1 MPYRYTRIKKIFY
14 AFFPLFFLTVFLTAD
29 ISNSYDDG
37 FGPAQKIESEHF
49 TIYYAPG
56 LDTAN
61 LARML
66 NISPS
71 EDILAGKA
79 GKQAGT
85 LAPAGTGLTDMIDT
99 LFTRVCDILDMQLYS
114 YKGEIKICKD
124 ASQLKAVYRSLFD
137 KELTGESFYVN
148 DLNTVYIT
156 GENFRQEILGHE
168 IGHAV
173 ISHYFVVSPSVK
185 VQEILATYVEYQL
198 RKTPR

>member
-1 MPYRYTRIKKIFY
+1 MSYRYIRIKKVFC
-14 AFFPLFFLTVFLTAD
+14 AFFLPSFMAVFLAAG
-29 ISNSYDDG
+29 ISYAYDDG
-37 FGPAQKIESEHF
+37 FSPAKKIESEHF
-49 TIYYAPG
+49 TIYYAPE

-61 LARML
+61 LAQML

-71 EDILAGKA
+71 EEILTGKGA
-79 GKQAGT
+79 KQAG
-85 LAPAGTGLTDMIDT
+85 ASGGAAAGLTDMLDT
-99 LFTRVCDILDMQLYS
+99 LFTRVCGILDMQLYS

-124 ASQLKAVYRSLFD
+124 AIQLNAVYRNLFD
-137 KELTGESFYVN
+137 KGLTRESFYVN
-148 DLNTVYIT
+148 DLNTIYIS
-156 GENFRQEILGHE
+156 GDNFRMEILGHE

>member
-1 MPYRYTRIKKIFY
+1 MSYTYPRIKKIFHT
-14 AFFPLFFLTVFLTAD
+14 FLPLLFLVIFITTGT
-29 ISNSYDDG
+29 SYGYDDG
-37 FGPAQKIESEHF
+37 FGNAQKIESEHF
-49 TIYYAPG
+49 IIYYAPE
-56 LDTAN
+56 LDTAS
-61 LARML
+61 LAQTL
-66 NISPS
+66 NINPS
-71 EDILAGKA
+71 EGILTGKT

-124 ASQLKAVYRSLFD
+124 ASQLKAVYRNLFD
-137 KELTGESFYVN
+137 KELTRESFYVN

-198 RKTPR
+198 RRSGK